1 MIPIALQVYSVRED
15 AEKDLFGTLRRV
27 KALGYDGVEFAGLY
41 GNDPREIKKQAADI
55 GLNPISAHIPFAAM
69 AEAPEKVLGDYALI
83 GCKYAAIPH
92 IGREY
97 LPGGE
102 RYGEL
107 KSGIERLG
115 AVAGGLGMTLLYHN
129 HDFEFER
136 LDGRYLLDILY
147 GDVPPALLQT
157 EIDTCWVK
165 VAGLDPAA
173 YVEKFSGRAPVVH
186 LKDFV
191 KSGGSGRAYDLI
203 GEEGDDGAKKPEA
216 GTFEFRPLGSGQN
229 DIPAILAA
237 SERAGAKWFV
247 VEQDLPSL
255 GKTALENAE
264 ISIEFLKGRS

>member
-1 MIPIALQVYSVRED
+1 MLPIALQVYSVRDD

-41 GNDPREIKKQAADI
+41 GNDPGEIKKQVADI
-55 GLNPISAHIPFAAM
+55 GLIPISAHVPYAAM

-83 GCKYAAIPH
+83 GCKYVAIPS
-92 IGREY
+92 IGIEF

-102 RYGEL
+102 RYGEF
-107 KSGIERLG
+107 KGGIERLG
-115 AVAGGLGMTLLYHN
+115 AVAGGLGVALLYHN
-129 HDFEFER
+129 HDFEFAR
-136 LDGRYLLDILY
+136 LGDRYLLDVLY
-147 GDVPPALLQT
+147 GDVPAERLQT

-186 LKDFV
+186 LKDFA
-191 KSGGSGRAYDLI
+191 KSGDSGRAYELI
-203 GEEGDDGAKKPEA
+203 SEEGGDEAKKPEA
-216 GTFEFRPLGSGQN
+216 GSFEFRPLGSGQN

-255 GKTALENAE
+255 GKTAMENAE
-264 ISIEFLKGRS
+264 MSINFLRGRS